1 MNIKIEQQILERH
14 NLDDAEFLLLYLITK
29 GYNLKDVSDNLIAKG
44 FADRD
49 LFSNG
54 NIVISDN
61 IKELVST
68 IIIDS
73 DASVIN
79 KDSEF
84 YDLAEA
90 MQEIYPKGRKAGTT
104 YQWRGAKAE
113 IAKKLK
119 TLVAKYKVNLNKE
132 DVLQATRR
140 YVNSFNGNYTKMR
153 LLKYFILKNT
163 LDAEGNAVFN
173 SELLS
178 LLENEEVEENDDWTT
193 ELV

>member
-1 MNIKIEQQILERH
+1 MER
-14 NLDDAEFLLLYLITK
+14 T
-29 GYNLKDVSDNLIAKG
+29 
-44 FADRD
+44 
-49 LFSNG
+49 
-54 NIVISDN
+54 
-61 IKELVST
+61 
-68 IIIDS
+68 
-73 DASVIN
+73 
-79 KDSEF
+79 
-84 YDLAEA
+84 
-90 MQEIYPKGRKAGTT
+90 
-104 YQWRGAKAE
+104 KAE

>member
-1 MNIKIEQQILERH
+1 MLNIETYQKGVIPTCPGQEQNGI
-14 NLDDAEFLLLYLITK
+14 DIY
-29 GYNLKDVSDNLIAKG
+29 YNKCCTP
-44 FADRD
+44 
-49 LFSNG
+49 
-54 NIVISDN
+54 
-61 IKELVST
+61 T